1 MESKLRFKIRVAKI
15 NDLQFVNEFW
25 WHLIEEQE
33 VFDKRIIKSE
43 FNKHRSINFLR
54 ERIVNG
60 NLFIAELNNHE
71 VIGLGTVSKDLHF
84 LETIVNVWNIA
95 DIWVKKE
102 YRRNGVAFKIIKKL
116 EDVAKKDGANEIRLT
131 VYSENSPA
139 ISLYQKLNYSSKII
153 TFSKPLSTDLNKGS

>member
-1 MESKLRFKIRVAKI
+1 MESKLRFKIRLAKI
-15 NDLQFVNEFW
+15 NDLQIVNEFW

-43 FNKHRSINFLR
+43 FNNHRSINFLR

-60 NLFIAELNNHE
+60 NLYLAQLYNQE

-84 LETIVNVWNIA
+84 LETNLNVWNIA

-102 YRRNGVAFKIIKKL
+102 SRRNGVALKIIKKL
-116 EDVAKKDGANEIRLT
+116 EDIAKEAGADEIRLT

-139 ISLYQKLNYSSKII
+139 ISLYEKLNYSSKII
-153 TFSKPLSTDLNKGS
+153 TFSKLLSTDLDIGN